1 MYLADADALQKYKE
15 AGNEHV
21 IWSEDD
27 NKQIRVMAREAWGI
41 WRDKSPMA
49 KRMFESQVSFM
60 KKLGLID

>member
-1 MYLADADALQKYKE
+1 MHL
-15 AGNEHV
+15 V
-21 IWSEDD
+21 WSEDD
-27 NKQIRVMAREAWGI
+27 MKQIRVMAREAWGI